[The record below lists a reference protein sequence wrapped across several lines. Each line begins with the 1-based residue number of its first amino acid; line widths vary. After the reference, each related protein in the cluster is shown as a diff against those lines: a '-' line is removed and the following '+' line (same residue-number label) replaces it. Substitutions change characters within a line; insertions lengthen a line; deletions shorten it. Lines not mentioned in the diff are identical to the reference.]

1 MRSPSFSL
9 LLCCAV
15 LLLPSATALAF
26 VPLDSSQQPQP
37 QQQPQPPPRDPPLR
51 TITTRNLFGFAER
64 RTIPSLP
71 AAVVWDP
78 SRAAN
83 LVNEVFVRRRRS
95 GRRAAR
101 LASQRRE
108 EEDEQRRGIGR
119 QLNEREE
126 EEGEL
131 AEGDE
136 EEDELDE
143 EDDDDDD
150 LLEGEGEGDDGWYKR
165 RLKRRTEVYATSQS
179 SGPPTDGETAA
190 SGRRP

>member
-1 MRSPSFSL
+1 MRSPSLSL
-9 LLCCAV
+9 PLCCAV
-15 LLLPSATALAF
+15 LLLPSTTALAF

-37 QQQPQPPPRDPPLR
+37 QPQPPPRAPPLR

-64 RTIPSLP
+64 RTIPSP
-71 AAVVWDP
+71 PSGVVWDP

-101 LASQRRE
+101 LSSRRRE
-108 EEDEQRRGIGR
+108 EEDEQRHGVGR
-119 QLNEREE
+119 QLDEREG

-150 LLEGEGEGDDGWYKR
+150 LLEGEGEGEGEGDDGCGKR
-165 RLKRRTEVYATSQS
+165 TTTVK
-179 SGPPTDGETAA
+179 
-190 SGRRP
+190 